1 MKKQKNKFESFF
13 YDNVVVG
20 KVKLTIVLGAG
31 FHKKVICNTILSNW
45 DLLLKKLDPKFE
57 SQGNYLLD
65 FEQMILS
72 EKSSLQ
78 SSDVE
83 KLKLSQVAKCLK
95 KVQENLDLE
104 KLNKYPIEIFNPDI
118 ISDIVILNFDEVAE
132 KICKEVLKCKISSIQ
147 YVEID
152 EKLKSDAKIHQTT
165 RYKEVIFPS
174 GGIIRFW
181 HPHGSIA
188 KPSEMILS
196 ARSYATHIANIERLR
211 KHSKGKERMNEK
223 LNTWYHKLTHQP
235 VLILGASV
243 SPVEWDLW
251 SAFVNRERNF
261 SRKENTKAHKPIFQ
275 MRSQQCSASKSNC
288 ARSNE
293 QWFEPLFDE
302 KFCFNEQWSMLSKII
317 SK

>member
-1 MKKQKNKFESFF
+1 MIKDFINKNAGIKF
-13 YDNVVVG
+13 
-20 KVKLTIVLGAG
+20 TIVLGSG
-31 FHKKVICNTILSNW
+31 FHIQKNSNTILSSW
-45 DLLLKKLDPKFE
+45 EMLLKKMDPKFV

-83 KLKLSQVAKCLK
+83 KLKLSQAAKYLK

-165 RYKEVIFPS
+165 RFKEVIFPNK
-174 GGIIRFW
+174 GIIRFW

-188 KPSEMILS
+188 KSSEMILS
-196 ARSYATHIANIERLR
+196 ARSYAMHIANIERLR
-211 KHSKGKERMNEK
+211 KHSKSKIKNNTK
-223 LNTWYHKLTHQP
+223 LNTWYDQLIQQP
-235 VLILGASV
+235 VLILGASI
-243 SPVEWDLW
+243 SNSEWDFW

-261 SRKENTKAHKPIFQ
+261 SKKDNKKFRKPIYQ
-275 MRSQQCSASKSNC
+275 MRSSENLMSNENDKKT
-288 ARSNE
+288 NE

-302 KFCFNEQWSMLSKII
+302 KYCFNEQWSMLSKII

>member
-1 MKKQKNKFESFF
+1 MIRDFINKNHGIKF
-13 YDNVVVG
+13 
-20 KVKLTIVLGAG
+20 TIVLGSG
-31 FHKKVICNTILSNW
+31 FHIAQNSNTILSSW
-45 DLLLKKLDPKFE
+45 EMLLKKMYPNFV

-72 EKSSLQ
+72 ENSSLQ

-83 KLKLSQVAKCLK
+83 KLSLSKVAKCLK
-95 KVQENLDLE
+95 EVQENIDLE
-104 KLNKYPIEIFNPDI
+104 KLNQYPIEIFNPDI

-152 EKLKSDAKIHQTT
+152 EKLKSEAKIHQTT
-165 RYKEVIFPS
+165 RFKEVIFPNK
-174 GGIIRFW
+174 GIIRFW

-188 KPSEMILS
+188 KSSEMILS

-211 KHSKGKERMNEK
+211 KHSKSKIKNNNK
-223 LNTWYHKLTHQP
+223 LNTWYDQLTHQP
-235 VLILGASV
+235 VLILGASI
-243 SPVEWDLW
+243 SNSEWDLW

-261 SRKENTKAHKPIFQ
+261 SKKENKKFRKPIYQ
-275 MRSQQCSASKSNC
+275 MRSSENLI
-288 ARSNE
+288 SNE
-293 QWFEPLFDE
+293 NGKKTNQQWFEPLFDE
-302 KFCFNEQWSMLSKII
+302 KYCFNEQWSMLSKII

>member
-1 MKKQKNKFESFF
+1 MSKNFINKNDGIKF
-13 YDNVVVG
+13 
-20 KVKLTIVLGAG
+20 TIVLGSG
-31 FHKKVICNTILSNW
+31 FHIPKNSNTILSSW
-45 DLLLKKLDPKFE
+45 EMLLKKMHPKFV

-65 FEQMILS
+65 FEQMILI
-72 EKSSLQ
+72 ENSSLQ

-83 KLKLSQVAKCLK
+83 KLKLSQAAKCLK

-104 KLNKYPIEIFNPDI
+104 KLNQYPIEIFNPDI

-152 EKLKSDAKIHQTT
+152 EKLKSEAKIHQTT
-165 RYKEVIFPS
+165 RFKEVIFPNK
-174 GGIIRFW
+174 GIIRFW

-188 KPSEMILS
+188 KSSEMILS
-196 ARSYATHIANIERLR
+196 ARSYAMHIANIERLR
-211 KHSKGKERMNEK
+211 KHSKSKIKNNNK
-223 LNTWYHKLTHQP
+223 LNTWYDQLIHQP
-235 VLILGASV
+235 VLILGASI
-243 SPVEWDLW
+243 SNSEWDLW

-261 SRKENTKAHKPIFQ
+261 SKKDNKKFRKPIYQ
-275 MRSQQCSASKSNC
+275 MRSSENLISNENDKKT
-288 ARSNE
+288 NE

-302 KFCFNEQWSMLSKII
+302 KYCFNEQWSMLSKII

>member
-1 MKKQKNKFESFF
+1 MIRDFINKNHGIKF
-13 YDNVVVG
+13 
-20 KVKLTIVLGAG
+20 TIVLGSG
-31 FHKKVICNTILSNW
+31 FHIAQNSNTILSSW
-45 DLLLKKLDPKFE
+45 EMLLKKMYPNFV

-72 EKSSLQ
+72 ENSSLQ

-83 KLKLSQVAKCLK
+83 KLSLSKVAKCLK
-95 KVQENLDLE
+95 EVQENIDLE
-104 KLNKYPIEIFNPDI
+104 KLNQYPIEIFNPDI

-152 EKLKSDAKIHQTT
+152 EKLKSEAKIHQTT
-165 RYKEVIFPS
+165 RFKEVIFPNK
-174 GGIIRFW
+174 GIIRFW

-188 KPSEMILS
+188 KSSEMILS

-211 KHSKGKERMNEK
+211 KHSKSKIKNNNK
-223 LNTWYHKLTHQP
+223 LNTWYDQLTHQP
-235 VLILGASV
+235 VLILGASI
-243 SPVEWDLW
+243 SNSEWDLW

-261 SRKENTKAHKPIFQ
+261 SKKENKKCRKPIYQ
-275 MRSQQCSASKSNC
+275 MRSSENLI
-288 ARSNE
+288 SNE
-293 QWFEPLFDE
+293 NGKKTNQQWFEPLFDE
-302 KFCFNEQWSMLSKII
+302 KYCFNEQWSMLSKII

>member
-1 MKKQKNKFESFF
+1 MIKDFINKNAGIKF
-13 YDNVVVG
+13 
-20 KVKLTIVLGAG
+20 TIVLGSG
-31 FHKKVICNTILSNW
+31 FHIQKKSNTILSSW
-45 DLLLKKLDPKFE
+45 EMLLKKMDPNFV
-57 SQGNYLLD
+57 SLGNYLLD

-165 RYKEVIFPS
+165 RFKEVVFPNK
-174 GGIIRFW
+174 GIIRFW

-188 KPSEMILS
+188 KSSEMILS
-196 ARSYATHIANIERLR
+196 ARSYAMHIANIERLR
-211 KHSKGKERMNEK
+211 KHSKSRIKSNTK
-223 LNTWYHKLTHQP
+223 LNTWYDQLIQQP
-235 VLILGASV
+235 VLILGASI
-243 SPVEWDLW
+243 SNSEWDLW

-261 SRKENTKAHKPIFQ
+261 SKKDNKTFRKPIYQ
-275 MRSQQCSASKSNC
+275 MRSSEYLISNENDKKT
-288 ARSNE
+288 NE
-293 QWFEPLFDE
+293 QWFESLFDE
-302 KFCFNEQWSMLSKII
+302 KYCFNEQWSMLSKII

>member
-1 MKKQKNKFESFF
+1 
-13 YDNVVVG
+13 
-20 KVKLTIVLGAG
+20 
-31 FHKKVICNTILSNW
+31 
-45 DLLLKKLDPKFE
+45 
-57 SQGNYLLD
+57 
-65 FEQMILS
+65 MILS

-104 KLNKYPIEIFNPDI
+104 KLNKYPIEIFNPNI

-152 EKLKSDAKIHQTT
+152 KKLKSDAKIHQTT
-165 RYKEVIFPS
+165 RFKEVVFPNK
-174 GGIIRFW
+174 GIIRFW

-188 KPSEMILS
+188 KSSEMILS
-196 ARSYATHIANIERLR
+196 ARSYAMHIANIERLR
-211 KHSKGKERMNEK
+211 KHSKSRIKSNTK
-223 LNTWYHKLTHQP
+223 LNTWYDQLIQQP
-235 VLILGASV
+235 VLILGASI
-243 SPVEWDLW
+243 SNSEWDLW

-261 SRKENTKAHKPIFQ
+261 SKKDNKTFRKPIYQ
-275 MRSQQCSASKSNC
+275 MRSSEYLISNENDKKT
-288 ARSNE
+288 NE
-293 QWFEPLFDE
+293 QWFESLFDE
-302 KFCFNEQWSMLSKII
+302 KYCFNEQWSMLSKII